1 MKSLTTDEKKVY
13 DYINEIEP
21 FCVLCGCSNKDR
33 LNRHHIRYG
42 GLQGGR
48 KTYIGNIIVLCDN
61 CHRLVHSNKKYWQP
75 ILIELDKE
83 IRSKYEDLQ
92 D

>member
-21 FCVLCGCSNKDR
+21 FCVLCGSTYN

-42 GLQGGR
+42 ACGR
-48 KTYIGNIIVLCDN
+48 KTYIGNIIVLCDK

-75 ILIELDKE
+75 KLIELDKE